1 MKQTFLQELGLSAA
15 PKLWLDSHIH
25 IALALGVLVG
35 GLLWLWMP
43 AGYARP
49 IWADP
54 WMLLSFVLLQPV
66 LEELLFR
73 GVIQGQV
80 LRTPWGVCRWL
91 GISAANAMTS
101 VLFVML
107 HFMHHAP
114 LWALAVFIP
123 SLVYGHLRER
133 HASLWPA
140 LLLHSSYN
148 AIYVIAG
155 V

>member
-1 MKQTFLQELGLSAA
+1 
-15 PKLWLDSHIH
+15 
-25 IALALGVLVG
+25 
-35 GLLWLWMP
+35 
-43 AGYARP
+43 
-49 IWADP
+49 
-54 WMLLSFVLLQPV
+54 
-66 LEELLFR
+66 
-73 GVIQGQV
+73 
-80 LRTPWGVCRWL
+80 L